1 MATALDFV
9 GDRWTILILR
19 ELLGGP
25 ARFHELRD
33 GLPGI
38 ASNLLTD
45 RLRRLEAD
53 GVVRRIQSHSTV
65 VYGLTEQGA
74 GIRDPLEELGKW
86 GAQMGRV
93 GPPLHER
100 SIRAI
105 AMALQAVLVRA
116 GEALPEAPVM
126 LELEVEGELAEIV
139 LGQRPTVTARPAV
152 EPVARIRASTPGI
165 SAVLMGQPVDEA
177 ELTHLSGDE
186 AATKHLLAA
195 LR

>member
-38 ASNLLTD
+38 ASNLLTE

-53 GVVRRIQSHSTV
+53 GIVRRIHMHSTV
-65 VYGLTEQGA
+65 LYGLTEQGA
-74 GIRDPLEELGKW
+74 GIRDALEELGQW
-86 GAQMGRV
+86 GARMRRV

-100 SIRAI
+100 STRAI

-116 GEALPEAPVM
+116 GEALPRAPMVV
-126 LELEVEGELAEIV
+126 ELEVEGEPLEIA
-139 LGQRPTVTARPAV
+139 LGQHPTVTARPSL
-152 EPVARIRASTPGI
+152 EPVARIRVSTPGI
-165 SAVLMGQPVDEA
+165 SAVLMGQPVDDE
-177 ELTHLSGDE
+177 EFMHISGDE
-186 AATKHLLAA
+186 GATKHLLAA